1 MRTHKALTTQL
12 PERIMAALKKEGV
25 LKPDKA
31 KYPVHFNAAYT
42 AVRRILTEHGSI
54 DKVFPSGGAAQW

>member
-42 AVRRILTEHGSI
+42 AVRASYH
-54 DKVFPSGGAAQW
+54 

>member
-1 MRTHKALTTQL
+1 MRTHKTPAGQL

-31 KYPVHFNAAYT
+31 KYPVNFNAAYT
-42 AVRRILTEHGSI
+42 AVRRVLTEDGSI
-54 DKVFPSGGAAQW
+54 DKVFPSGGAAQR